1 MDLCHIGT
9 LILLAACGIS
19 NLTSPLEAAEK
30 SIVIDR
36 APHEIQGKN
45 TFQKTFSAQTNPT
58 EFALLFEQDLKKQS
72 SGGYWN
78 VHIND
83 IPLGRLEAHIPQ
95 IGTDHK
101 HDGFHR
107 IGFAVP
113 ANVLK
118 QGENSLTVTGR
129 GQPAV
134 LRNFVLD
141 PRPLKQALQLE
152 TVTVKVNTPA
162 GQPVPA
168 RITVVNQR
176 GELAKLYNARQPT
189 NAVRPGILYTLGT
202 GDSFE
207 LPPGKYTLYA
217 TRGMEWGVARQPI
230 EVDKKQPLDFTLV
243 ISREVDTSGFL
254 ACDSHIHTLPG
265 SGHGNATF
273 EERMITIAGEGIEV
287 AIATDHNH
295 ISDYTKHQKT
305 AGTQSHFHSISG
317 DEVTTHNGHFTAF
330 PFDPAQAV
338 PGGVKGRN
346 PLFLKNEN
354 WAELIADMRKKGA
367 EVIILNHPYW
377 PSIPEGPFGRFR
389 FNRSTGKRSDG
400 PAFNF
405 NGFEVAQPANE
416 TPDFFY
422 ALEDWMSLLNRGLKL
437 TAVGA
442 TDSHTVNDP
451 VGQAR
456 TYLKSHTDDI
466 SQIDRK
472 EIYHAF
478 TEGRAAVAAGIF
490 ANLKLNGQF
499 EMGDLV
505 PAEVLIDNSQKQTSK
520 MTATLRIAA
529 PSWVRPREAMLYVNG
544 KQVAQKTIN
553 SVLNQP
559 TDETLEFSLKLPS
572 HDAYV
577 VAFVLGDGITLPGW
591 TTYGK
596 ATQAITNPIFLDVD
610 GDKQYTAPRAT
621 AKSLIANYEKQYG
634 QLTPDLQEK
643 LLNSAAVTSDSAI
656 LLHVKDLLKQSTV
669 QQP

>member
-1 MDLCHIGT
+1 MDLCHIRT
-9 LILLAACGIS
+9 LILLAASG
-19 NLTSPLEAAEK
+19 TSILAGPLKAAEK

-36 APHEIQGKN
+36 APHKIQGKN
-45 TFQKTFSAQTNPT
+45 TFQKTFSAQINPT
-58 EFALLFEQDLKKQS
+58 EFALLFEQDLKKES

-83 IPLGRLEAHIPQ
+83 KRLGRLEAHIPQ
-95 IGTDHK
+95 IGTDDK
-101 HDGFHR
+101 PDGFHR

-113 ANVLK
+113 ANALK
-118 QGENSLTVTGR
+118 EGENSLTITGR

-152 TVTVKVNTPA
+152 TLTVRVKTPA
-162 GQPVPA
+162 GHPVPA
-168 RITVVNQR
+168 RLTVVNDR
-176 GELAKLYNARQPT
+176 GQLVKLYNARQPK

-217 TRGMEWGVARQPI
+217 TRGMEWGVARLPV
-230 EVDKKQPLDFTLV
+230 EVDNMQPLDFTLV
-243 ISREVDTSGFL
+243 ISREVDTTGFL

-273 EERMITIAGEGIEV
+273 EERVITIAGEGIEV

-295 ISDYTKHQKT
+295 ISDYTKYQKT

-330 PFDPAQAV
+330 PFDPARAV
-338 PGGVKGRN
+338 PGGVQGRN
-346 PLFLKNEN
+346 PLFLKNDN
-354 WAELIADMRKKGA
+354 WGELIADMRKKGA

-377 PSIPEGPFGRFR
+377 PSIPQGPFGRFR
-389 FNRSTGKRSDG
+389 FNRSTGKRSEG

-442 TDSHTVNDP
+442 TDSHTIHSP

-456 TYLKSHTDDI
+456 TYLRSHTDEV

-472 EIYHAF
+472 EVYRAF

-505 PAEVLIDNSQKQTSK
+505 PAESLLDNSQKQTSK
-520 MTATLRIAA
+520 MTATLRVAA

-544 KQVAQKTIN
+544 KQVAQKTIH

-559 TDETLEFSLKLPS
+559 TDQTLEFSLTLPP

-591 TTYGK
+591 TNYGK

-610 GDKQYTAPRAT
+610 GDTKYSAPRVT
-621 AKSLIANYEKQYG
+621 AKKLIANYGKESEM
-634 QLTPDLQEK
+634 LTPALQQS
-643 LLNSAAVTSDSAI
+643 LLDSVATKADSAV
-656 LLHVKDLLKQSTV
+656 LLHVKDLLKQSTD

>member
-1 MDLCHIGT
+1 MDLRHIRI
-9 LILLAACGIS
+9 LILLTVCGIG
-19 NLTSPLEAAEK
+19 NLISPLEASLK
-30 SIVIDR
+30 PIVID
-36 APHEIQGKN
+36 AESHEIKGKV
-45 TFQKTFSAQTNPT
+45 TYSKSFSAPVNTT
-58 EFALLFEQDLKKQS
+58 EYALLFDQDLQKQS

-78 VHIND
+78 VHINGKL
-83 IPLGRLEAHIPQ
+83 LGRLEAHTPQ
-95 IGTDHK
+95 IGTEKK

-107 IGFAVP
+107 IGLAVP
-113 ANVLK
+113 AKILK
-118 QGENSLTVTGR
+118 EGENSLTITGR

-134 LRNFVLD
+134 LRNFVLE
-141 PRPLKQALQLE
+141 PHPLKQALQLE
-152 TVTVKVNTPA
+152 AVTVQVKTPE

-176 GELAKLYNARQPT
+176 GQLAKLYHARQPT
-189 NAVRPGILYTLGT
+189 TAVRPGILYTLGT
-202 GDSFE
+202 GDTFE

-230 EVDKKQPLDFTLV
+230 VVENNQPQNQTLV
-243 ISREVDTSGFL
+243 IAHEVDTTGFL

-287 AIATDHNH
+287 AVATDHNH
-295 ISDYTKHQKT
+295 ISDYTPYQKA
-305 AGTQSHFHSISG
+305 AGTQTHFHSISG

-346 PLFLKNEN
+346 PLFLKNDN
-354 WAELIADMRKKGA
+354 WDELIADMRKKGA

-377 PSIPEGPFGRFR
+377 PSILKGPFGRFH
-389 FNRSTGKRSDG
+389 FNRSTGKRSEG

-405 NGFEVAQPANE
+405 NGYEVVQPANE

-456 TYLKSHTDDI
+456 TYLQSQTDDI
-466 SQIDRK
+466 SHIDRQ
-472 EIYHAF
+472 EVYRAF
-478 TEGRAAVAAGIF
+478 TEGRATAAAGIF
-490 ANLKLNGQF
+490 ANLKLDGQF
-499 EMGDLV
+499 GMGDLV
-505 PAEVLIDNSQKQTSK
+505 PAEGLTDKSK
-520 MTATLRIAA
+520 NQRSKLTATLRVAA
-529 PSWVRPREAMLYVNG
+529 PSWVRPREAMIYVNG
-544 KQVAQKTIN
+544 RQVAQKTID
-553 SVLNQP
+553 STLNQP
-559 TDETLEFSLKLPS
+559 TDQTLEFEIERPA

-610 GDKQYTAPRAT
+610 GDTKYSAPRVT
-621 AKSLIANYEKQYG
+621 AKRLIADYRKQHE
-634 QLTPDLQEK
+634 QLTPALQK
-643 LLNSAAVTSDSAI
+643 TLLESAAVTADPAV
-656 LLHVKDLLKQSTV
+656 LLHVKALLPEKADQ
-669 QQP
+669 